1 MDSKDVELL
10 VGGLALGGVVVG
22 GILLIKKLDSK
33 TTSSTSGSSTG
44 GTGNTGS
51 TGTGNSG
58 SSTTAANITISS
70 VQINSPIM
78 PGQIATASIVLEN
91 TGGEAGSVTVSG
103 ISKLN
108 GTQEGTWNQQAVTI
122 SPGQSQ
128 SVSMQSSGDISS
140 IFEGDILQVT
150 FSLSS
155 GGSATES
162 LQVSN
167 PSSGSS
173 VGGNSGGSIPAGG
186 LAITNAEVATAT
198 PGTNAQA
205 SITVH
210 NSGAQTTTDTING
223 TILLNGTVEG
233 HWYPQA
239 VSLGS
244 GQSQTYVIYS
254 NDAISSI
261 FAGDKLQAEFSLSN
275 GSQAQASFS
284 VT

>member
-1 MDSKDVELL
+1 MDSKNVELL

-33 TTSSTSGSSTG
+33 TTSSTSGSNAG
-44 GTGNTGS
+44 DTGS
-51 TGTGNSG
+51 TGTGNSV
-58 SSTTAANITISS
+58 SNTAAANITISS
-70 VQINSPIM
+70 VQVNSPIM
-78 PGQIATASIVLEN
+78 PGQIATASIVLDN
-91 TGGEAGSVTVSG
+91 TGGQAGSVTVSG

-108 GTQEGTWNQQAVTI
+108 GAQEGTWSQQAVTVA
-122 SPGQSQ
+122 PGQSQ
-128 SVSMQSSGDISS
+128 SVTMQSSGDISS
-140 IFEGDILQVT
+140 IFEGDVLQVT

-155 GGSATES
+155 GGSVTES
-162 LQVSN
+162 LQI
-167 PSSGSS
+167 SSS
-173 VGGNSGGSIPAGG
+173 SGGSSSNGSSGGSAPVGG
-186 LAITNAEVATAT
+186 LTIINVEVVTAT

-210 NSGAQTTTDTING
+210 NSGSQAATDTING

-239 VSLGS
+239 VSLGA

-254 NDAISSI
+254 FDAISSI
-261 FAGDKLQAEFSLSN
+261 FAGDNLQAQFTLSN